1 MNGNSSADLLKE
13 YQAGSGQ
20 SEQAA
25 GELVRRYAARLLG
38 LARNLLSPRLARH
51 VDPEDVVQSVY
62 RCFFAEARSDRYVL
76 QRSGDLWR
84 LLATMTLH
92 KVQSRAQYH
101 AAGKRALRRT
111 RPFGTESSLLDLHTE
126 VFSREPSPDEG
137 AALADELECLL
148 GPLPPPQRHMV
159 ELRLQGYLIE
169 EIAERTDCSERWVR
183 RVLEQFK
190 ARLEQRVSQ
199 AALA

>member
-1 MNGNSSADLLKE
+1 MNATSSADLVT
-13 YQAGSGQ
+13 QWRAG

-38 LARNLLSPRLARH
+38 LARNLLSARLARH

-62 RCFFAEARSDRYVL
+62 RCFFADARGDRYVL
-76 QRSGDLWR
+76 ERSGDLWR

-92 KVQSRAQYH
+92 KVQSQAQYH
-101 AAGKRALRRT
+101 AAGKRALSRT
-111 RPFGTESSLLDLHTE
+111 RPFGTESSLLDQHAE

-137 AALADELECLL
+137 AALVDELECLL
-148 GPLPPPQRHMV
+148 APFPPPQRHMV
-159 ELRLQGYLIE
+159 RLRLQGYLIG
-169 EIAERTDCSERWVR
+169 EIAERAGCSERWVR

-190 ARLEQRVSQ
+190 ARLEQRAV
-199 AALA
+199 LAGLG